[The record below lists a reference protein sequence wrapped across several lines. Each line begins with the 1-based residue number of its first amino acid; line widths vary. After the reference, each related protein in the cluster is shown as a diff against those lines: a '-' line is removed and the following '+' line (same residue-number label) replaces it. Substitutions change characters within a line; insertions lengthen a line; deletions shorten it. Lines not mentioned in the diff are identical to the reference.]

1 MLKNIFSFT
10 LLALTAFY
18 SVAATA
24 QPGPPR
30 SFEGSGPQQRGP
42 QQRGPQGR
50 PDHGAHQRGPQ
61 QRGPQGRPDH
71 GAQQH
76 GPQQRGPQGR
86 PDHGAQQR
94 GPQQRGPQGR
104 PDHGPQQR
112 GSQGGEPWQGKP
124 QSAHG
129 QSRERISTPPQDKR
143 AEAARLME
151 LTKKAVEAG
160 DMTREQAMQRYNAWR
175 QRNGLDREQAD
186 RPDTEGAPQRGP
198 RPEQRPN
205 APPVE
210 LREEAGRISLKLRQA
225 VEAGDI
231 TPEQAR
237 ERFNQWRERQG
248 TNAPQRRPQ
257 ERPAPT
263 RDDAAAAADVR
274 AQGGRIWAELREA
287 VEAGDMTREQAAERF
302 NQWRSRMSNAAP
314 SRPAIKIRP

>member
-1 MLKNIFSFT
+1 
-10 LLALTAFY
+10 
-18 SVAATA
+18 
-24 QPGPPR
+24 
-30 SFEGSGPQQRGP
+30 
-42 QQRGPQGR
+42 
-50 PDHGAHQRGPQ
+50 
-61 QRGPQGRPDH
+61 
-71 GAQQH
+71 
-76 GPQQRGPQGR
+76 
-86 PDHGAQQR
+86 
-94 GPQQRGPQGR
+94 
-104 PDHGPQQR
+104 
-112 GSQGGEPWQGKP
+112 
-124 QSAHG
+124 
-129 QSRERISTPPQDKR
+129 
-143 AEAARLME
+143 ME

-205 APPVE
+205 APPAE

-263 RDDAAAAADVR
+263 RDAAAAADVR

-287 VEAGDMTREQAAERF
+287 VEAGDITREQAAERF
-302 NQWRSRMSNAAP
+302 NQWRSRMSSAAP
-314 SRPAIKIRP
+314 SRPATKIQP

>member
-50 PDHGAHQRGPQ
+50 PDHGAQQRGPQ

-112 GSQGGEPWQGKP
+112 GSQGGEAWQGKP

-205 APPVE
+205 APPAE

-274 AQGGRIWAELREA
+274 VQGGRIWAELREA

-302 NQWRSRMSNAAP
+302 NQWRSRMSSAAP
-314 SRPAIKIRP
+314 SRPATKIRP

>member
-24 QPGPPR
+24 QSGPPR
-30 SFEGSGPQQRGP
+30 SFEGS
-42 QQRGPQGR
+42 
-50 PDHGAHQRGPQ
+50 
-61 QRGPQGRPDH
+61 
-71 GAQQH
+71 

-112 GSQGGEPWQGKP
+112 GSQGGEAWQGKP

-263 RDDAAAAADVR
+263 RDAAAAADVR

-302 NQWRSRMSNAAP
+302 NQWRSRMSSAAP
-314 SRPAIKIRP
+314 SRPATKIRP

>member
-24 QPGPPR
+24 QSGPPR
-30 SFEGSGPQQRGP
+30 SFEGRGP
-42 QQRGPQGR
+42 QQ
-50 PDHGAHQRGPQ
+50 
-61 QRGPQGRPDH
+61 
-71 GAQQH
+71 
-76 GPQQRGPQGR
+76 
-86 PDHGAQQR
+86 
-94 GPQQRGPQGR
+94 R
-104 PDHGPQQR
+104 PDHGPQ
-112 GSQGGEPWQGKP
+112 
-124 QSAHG
+124 
-129 QSRERISTPPQDKR
+129 
-143 AEAARLME
+143 
-151 LTKKAVEAG
+151 
-160 DMTREQAMQRYNAWR
+160 
-175 QRNGLDREQAD
+175 
-186 RPDTEGAPQRGP
+186 QRGP

-205 APPVE
+205 APPAE

-263 RDDAAAAADVR
+263 RDAAAAADVR

-287 VEAGDMTREQAAERF
+287 VEAGDITREQAAERF

-314 SRPAIKIRP
+314 SPPATKIQP

>member
-1 MLKNIFSFT
+1 MSKFFFSFT

-24 QPGPPR
+24 QSGPPR
-30 SFEGSGPQQRGP
+30 SFEG
-42 QQRGPQGR
+42 R
-50 PDHGAHQRGPQ
+50 PA
-61 QRGPQGRPDH
+61 
-71 GAQQH
+71 H

-86 PDHGAQQR
+86 PDHGSQQR
-94 GPQQRGPQGR
+94 GPQGRPAHGPQQRGPQGR
-104 PDHGPQQR
+104 PDHGSQQR
-112 GSQGGEPWQGKP
+112 GPQGREAWQGKS

-129 QSRERISTPPQDKR
+129 QSRQRMSSPSQDKQ

-151 LTKKAVEAG
+151 LTRRAVEAG

-175 QRNGLDREQAD
+175 QRNGLDREQTD
-186 RPDTEGAPQRGP
+186 RPDTRGVPQRAP
-198 RPEQRPN
+198 RPDQRLN
-205 APPVE
+205 TPPAEE
-210 LREEAGRISLKLRQA
+210 LREEAGRISLELRKA

-263 RDDAAAAADVR
+263 RDAVSAEVR
-274 AQGGRIWAELREA
+274 AQGGRIWAELRKA
-287 VEAGDMTREQAAERF
+287 VESGDITREQAVDRF
-302 NQWRSRMSNAAP
+302 NQWRSRMSSAAP
-314 SRPAIKIRP
+314 SRPATKIQP

>member
-1 MLKNIFSFT
+1 MLKKIFSFT

-42 QQRGPQGR
+42 Q
-50 PDHGAHQRGPQ
+50 
-61 QRGPQGRPDH
+61 
-71 GAQQH
+71 
-76 GPQQRGPQGR
+76 
-86 PDHGAQQR
+86 
-94 GPQQRGPQGR
+94 GR

-112 GSQGGEPWQGKP
+112 GSQGGEAWQGKP

-205 APPVE
+205 APPAE

-263 RDDAAAAADVR
+263 RDAAAAADVR

-302 NQWRSRMSNAAP
+302 NQWRSRMSSAAP
-314 SRPAIKIRP
+314 SRPATKIRP

>member
-18 SVAATA
+18 NVAATA

-50 PDHGAHQRGPQ
+50 PDHGPQ
-61 QRGPQGRPDH
+61 QR
-71 GAQQH
+71 

-104 PDHGPQQR
+104 PDHGAQQR
-112 GSQGGEPWQGKP
+112 GPQGGEAWQGKP

-205 APPVE
+205 APPAE

-263 RDDAAAAADVR
+263 RDAAAAAADVR

-287 VEAGDMTREQAAERF
+287 VEAGDITREQAAERF
-302 NQWRSRMSNAAP
+302 NQWRSRMSSAAP
-314 SRPAIKIRP
+314 SRPATKIQP

>member
-1 MLKNIFSFT
+1 MLKRIFSFT

-30 SFEGSGPQQRGP
+30 SFEGS
-42 QQRGPQGR
+42 
-50 PDHGAHQRGPQ
+50 
-61 QRGPQGRPDH
+61 
-71 GAQQH
+71 

-112 GSQGGEPWQGKP
+112 GSQGGEAWQGKP

-205 APPVE
+205 APPAE

-302 NQWRSRMSNAAP
+302 NQWRSRMSSAAP
-314 SRPAIKIRP
+314 SRPATKIRP